1 MAQEEVKITFTIDG
15 IEKEVKSV
23 EELQKEMSKLGK
35 ETKKVAQ
42 ENTILAKGKK
52 AFSEFKD
59 TIKGATAG
67 FKGLG
72 GAIKATGLG
81 LLLTMIASLVEYFRS
96 SEEGSR
102 KLAIAMEAV
111 GVITGKI
118 SEFFQVLGEKIFAAF
133 TNPKQAIMDFV
144 SLIKENII
152 NRFEGLLELVPKLG
166 KAISLLF
173 QGKFK
178 EAGKTA
184 ADAVGKVV
192 LGVEDITDKVGNA
205 AEAVV
210 EFGKTVV
217 KEVKE
222 AVNVATALVDQFRAI
237 RDAQQALI
245 VDNAML
251 NKEMET
257 QQKIA
262 EDTNRT
268 YEERKEALER
278 LGEAQVKLAENLANQ
293 ARLEEDNL
301 KLQIAQESNYEK
313 REELETQLA
322 EATAARIDAETAL
335 ETRKLDAMR
344 ITAELELQ
352 EVERKQSIR
361 DKLAEMELE
370 DIENEFARAQAELEA
385 AEQRD
390 LEELERLKATE
401 EEKQR
406 VRDFYSKKTKKLKKE
421 EADFEKLLQQ
431 QVSDAN
437 LQVASQALGAV
448 SKLVGEN
455 SAAGK
460 AAAVAATTIDTY
472 LGAQKAY
479 TSQLIPGDPTSP
491 IRAAIAAGVAVAGGI
506 ANVAAILRTPTPG
519 TGGGSAGGGSAP
531 SRPAIPAFDPAAA
544 LGGAAEAD
552 VSEANVQ
559 TLGSQTGSAQA
570 PVVRAYVVSD
580 EMTSQQEADAKIS
593 DLARL

>member
-23 EELQKEMSKLGK
+23 EELQKEMNKLGK

-42 ENTILAKGKK
+42 ENSILAKGKK
-52 AFSEFKD
+52 AFQEFKD

-81 LLLTMIASLVEYFRS
+81 LLVTLLASVIEYFRS

-102 KLAIAMEAV
+102 KLAIAMETL
-111 GVITGKI
+111 GVITNKI
-118 SEFFQVLGEKIFAAF
+118 SEFFQSLGEKIVAVF
-133 TNPKQAIMDFV
+133 TNPKEALMNFV
-144 SLIKENII
+144 NLLKENII
-152 NRFEGLLELVPKLG
+152 NRFEGLLELIPQLS
-166 KAISLLF
+166 KAIGLLF

-178 EAGKTA
+178 AAGKTA

-192 LGVEDITDKVGNA
+192 LGVEDVTDKVGGA
-205 AEAVV
+205 VDAVV

-222 AVNVATALVDQFRAI
+222 AVEVATLLVDQFRAI

-245 VDNAML
+245 VDNALL
-251 NKEMET
+251 NKELET

-262 EDTNRT
+262 EDTNRS
-268 YEERKEALER
+268 YEERKTALEAL
-278 LGEAQVKLAENLANQ
+278 GQAQVKLAENLAQQ
-293 ARLEEDNL
+293 AKLEEDNL
-301 KLQIAQESNYEK
+301 KLQIAQEANYER

-335 ETRKLDAMR
+335 ETRRLDASR
-344 ITAELELQ
+344 ITAELERE
-352 EVERKQSIR
+352 EVERKQTIR
-361 DKLAEMELE
+361 DKLKEMELE
-370 DIENEFARAQAELEA
+370 DIENEFTRAQEELA
-385 AEQRD
+385 LAQQRD

-401 EEKQR
+401 AEKQA
-406 VRDFYSKKTKKLKKE
+406 VREFYSGQTKKLKKE
-421 EADFEKLLQQ
+421 EADFEKLMQQ

-460 AAAVAATTIDTY
+460 AAAIAATTIDTY

-491 IRAAIAAGVAVAGGI
+491 IRAAIAAGVAVAGGL
-506 ANVAAILRTPTPG
+506 ANVAAIVKTKTPG
-519 TGGGSAGGGSAP
+519 TGGSAGGSTP
-531 SRPAIPAFDPAAA
+531 TRPTVPAFDPTAGIATAAEQA
-544 LGGAAEAD
+544 GDVDFSGSPITGAQTGGGAIK
-552 VSEANVQ
+552 
-559 TLGSQTGSAQA
+559 
-570 PVVRAYVVSD
+570 AYVVAE
-580 EMTSQQEADAKIS
+580 EMTTQQEADAKIN

>member
-23 EELQKEMSKLGK
+23 EELQKEMANLGK

-42 ENTILAKGKK
+42 ENSILAKGKK

-81 LLLTMIASLVEYFRS
+81 LLLTLIASLVEYFRS

-102 KLAIAMEAV
+102 KLAIAMEAI
-111 GVITGKI
+111 GVITNKI
-118 SEFFQVLGEKIFAAF
+118 SEFFQILGEKVFAAF
-133 TNPKQAIMDFV
+133 TNPKQAILDFV
-144 SLIKENII
+144 KLLKENII
-152 NRFEGLLELVPKLG
+152 NRFEGLLELIPQLS
-166 KAISLLF
+166 KAIGLLF

-192 LGVEDITDKVGNA
+192 LGVEDITDKA
-205 AEAVV
+205 AAAGEAIV

-222 AVNVATALVDQFRAI
+222 AVDVATKLVDQFRAI

-245 VDNAML
+245 VDNALL

-278 LGEAQVKLAENLANQ
+278 LGEAQVKLAENLAKQ
-293 ARLEEDNL
+293 AKLEEQNL
-301 KLQIAQESNYEK
+301 KLQISQESNYEK
-313 REELETQLA
+313 REELETSLA

-335 ETRKLDAMR
+335 ETRRLDAQK
-344 ITAELELQ
+344 ITAELEN
-352 EVERKQSIR
+352 EEITRKQTIR
-361 DKLAEMELE
+361 DKLAEMALE
-370 DIENEFARAQAELEA
+370 DIENEYERAQLELA
-385 AEQRD
+385 AAQQRD

-401 EEKQR
+401 EEKQK
-406 VRDFYSKKTKKLKKE
+406 VREFYAKKKGKLEKDAVKADEIMQKKVT
-421 EADFEKLLQQ
+421 DN
-431 QVSDAN
+431 N
-437 LQVASQALGAV
+437 LQLAAGAFSALSSLMGQ
-448 SKLVGEN
+448 E

-460 AAAVAATTIDTY
+460 AAAVAAATIQTY
-472 LGAQKAY
+472 QAAQGAYA
-479 TSQLIPGDPTSP
+479 SQMALPTP
-491 IRAAIAAGVAVAGGI
+491 DAPARAAVAAGIAVATGI
-506 ANVAAILRTPTPG
+506 ANVASILKVKTPG
-519 TGGGSAGGGSAP
+519 NGGGGGGAAPTAP
-531 SRPAIPAFDPAAA
+531 SIPSFNPEAA
-544 LGGAAEAD
+544 LAGAAEAD
-552 VSEANVQ
+552 TSEENVV
-559 TLGSQTGSAQA
+559 TLGQQAGSAGGTI
-570 PVVRAYVVSD
+570 RAYVVSD
-580 EMTSQQEADAKIS
+580 EMTTQQEADAKIN

>member
-23 EELQKEMSKLGK
+23 EELQKEMNKLGK

-81 LLLTMIASLVEYFRS
+81 LLITVIASLVEYFRS

-111 GVITGKI
+111 GVITSKI
-118 SEFFQVLGEKIFAAF
+118 SEFFQALGEKIFAAF

-144 SLIKENII
+144 ALLKENII

-192 LGVEDITDKVGNA
+192 LGVEDITDKVGGA
-205 AEAVV
+205 VDAVV

-245 VDNAML
+245 VDNALL

-278 LGEAQVKLAENLANQ
+278 LGEAQVKLAENLAEQ
-293 ARLEEDNL
+293 ARLEENNL
-301 KLQIAQESNYEK
+301 KLQIQQEANYEK

-352 EVERKQSIR
+352 EVERKQTIR

-370 DIENEFARAQAELEA
+370 DIENEFTRAQAELEA
-385 AEQRD
+385 ALQRD
-390 LEELERLKATE
+390 LEELDRLKATE
-401 EEKQR
+401 EEKQK
-406 VRDFYSKKTKKLKKE
+406 VKEFYSKKSNKLKKE
-421 EADFEKLLQQ
+421 EADFEKLMQK

-448 SKLVGEN
+448 ASLVGEN
-455 SAAGK
+455 TAAGK

-479 TSQLIPGDPTSP
+479 TSQLIPGDPSSP

-519 TGGGSAGGGSAP
+519 TSSGGGGSAP
-531 SRPAIPAFDPAAA
+531 SRPAIPSFDPAEA

-552 VSEANVQ
+552 TSEQNVQ
-559 TLGSQTGSAQA
+559 TLGEQTGSTGGAI
-570 PVVRAYVVSD
+570 RAYVVSD
-580 EMTSQQEADAKIS
+580 EMTSQQEADAKIN

>member
-42 ENTILAKGKK
+42 ENSILAKGKK
-52 AFSEFKD
+52 AFEDMKAG
-59 TIKGATAG
+59 IKGATAG
-67 FKGLG
+67 FKGLK
-72 GAIKATGLG
+72 GAIAATGLG
-81 LLLTMIASLVEYFRS
+81 ALLIILTSLFSYFKN

-102 KLAIAMEAV
+102 KLAIAMEALSI
-111 GVITGKI
+111 ITGKLMD
-118 SEFFQVLGEKIFAAF
+118 FFADLGEKIVWAF
-133 TNPKQAIMDFV
+133 TSPKEALMSFATA
-144 SLIKENII
+144 IKENIM
-152 NRFEGLLELVPKLG
+152 NRFEGLLELIPALG
-166 KAISLLF
+166 KAIKELF
-173 QGKFK
+173 SGNFS
-178 EAGKTA
+178 EAGKIA

-192 LGVEDITDKVGNA
+192 LGVEDITDKVGDA
-205 AEAVV
+205 IEATV

-237 RDAQQALI
+237 RDAQQKLI
-245 VDNAML
+245 VDNALL

-268 YEERKEALER
+268 YEERKEALEKV
-278 LGEAQVKLAENLANQ
+278 GEAQVKLAENLAKQ
-293 ARLEEDNL
+293 AKLEEANL
-301 KLQIAQESNYEK
+301 KLQISQEGNYEK

-335 ETRKLDAMR
+335 ETRRLDAQR
-344 ITAELELQ
+344 ITAELELG
-352 EVERKQSIR
+352 EIERKQTIR
-361 DKLAEMELE
+361 DKLAEMQLE
-370 DIENEFARAQAELEA
+370 DIENEFERAQAELAA

-401 EEKQR
+401 EEKQA
-406 VRDFYSKKTKKLKKE
+406 VKEFYAKKSDKLKAEQAKYE
-421 EADFEKLLQQ
+421 ENLQK
-431 QVSDAN
+431 QVSEAN

-448 SKLVGEN
+448 ASLVGEN
-455 SAAGK
+455 TAAGK

-479 TSQLIPGDPTSP
+479 TSQLIPGDPSSP

-506 ANVAAILRTPTPG
+506 ANVAAILKTPTPG
-519 TGGGSAGGGSAP
+519 ASGGGGGGGAP
-531 SRPAIPAFDPAAA
+531 SRPSIPTFNPEEALAAGAAA
-544 LGGAAEAD
+544 DTSQENVVGLGE
-552 VSEANVQ
+552 
-559 TLGSQTGSAQA
+559 QTGST
-570 PVVRAYVVSD
+570 PGVIRAYVVSD
-580 EMTSQQEADAKIS
+580 EMTTQQEADAKIN

>member
-23 EELQKEMSKLGK
+23 EELQKEMNKLGK

-81 LLLTMIASLVEYFRS
+81 LLITVIASLVEYFRS

-102 KLAIAMEAV
+102 KLAIAMETL

-118 SEFFQVLGEKIFAAF
+118 SEFFQALGEKIFAAF

-144 SLIKENII
+144 NLIKENII
-152 NRFEGLLELVPKLG
+152 TRFEGLLELVPKLG

-192 LGVEDITDKVGNA
+192 LGVEDITDKVGGA
-205 AEAVV
+205 VEAVV

-222 AVNVATALVDQFRAI
+222 AVDVATQLVDQFRAI
-237 RDAQQALI
+237 RDAQQKLI
-245 VDNAML
+245 VDNALL

-278 LGEAQVKLAENLANQ
+278 LGEAQVKLAENLAQQ
-293 ARLEEDNL
+293 ARLEENNL
-301 KLQIAQESNYEK
+301 KLQIQQESNYEK

-352 EVERKQSIR
+352 EVERKQTIR

-370 DIENEFARAQAELEA
+370 DIENEFTRAQAELEA
-385 AEQRD
+385 AMQRD
-390 LEELERLKATE
+390 LEELDRLKATE
-401 EEKQR
+401 EEKQK
-406 VRDFYSKKTKKLKKE
+406 VREFYTKKSKKLKKE
-421 EADFEKLLQQ
+421 EADFEKLMQK

-448 SKLVGEN
+448 ASLVGEN
-455 SAAGK
+455 TAAGK
-460 AAAVAATTIDTY
+460 AAAIAATTIDTY

-479 TSQLIPGDPTSP
+479 TSQLIPGDPSSP

-519 TGGGSAGGGSAP
+519 TSSGGGGSAP
-531 SRPAIPAFDPAAA
+531 SRPAIPSFDPAEA
-544 LGGAAEAD
+544 LGGAAEVD
-552 VSEANVQ
+552 TSEENVQ
-559 TLGSQTGSAQA
+559 TLGEQTGSTGGAI
-570 PVVRAYVVSD
+570 RAYVVSD
-580 EMTSQQEADAKIS
+580 EMTSQQEADAKIN

>member
-23 EELQKEMSKLGK
+23 EELQKEMNKLGK

-42 ENTILAKGKK
+42 ENSILAKGKK
-52 AFSEFKD
+52 AFQEFKD

-67 FKGLG
+67 FRGLG

-81 LLLTMIASLVEYFRS
+81 LLVTVLASVVEFFRS

-102 KLAIAMEAV
+102 KLAIAMETL
-111 GVITGKI
+111 GVITNKI
-118 SEFFQVLGEKIFAAF
+118 SEFFQSLGEKIVAVF
-133 TNPKQAIMDFV
+133 TNPKEALMSFV
-144 SLIKENII
+144 NLLKENII

-166 KAISLLF
+166 EAISLLF

-178 EAGKTA
+178 AAGKTA

-192 LGVEDITDKVGNA
+192 LGVEDVTDKVA
-205 AEAVV
+205 DATESVI

-217 KEVKE
+217 AEVKE
-222 AVNVATALVDQFRAI
+222 AVEVATLLVDQFRNI
-237 RDAQQALI
+237 RNEQQRLI
-245 VDNAML
+245 VENAQL

-268 YEERKEALER
+268 FEERKTALEAL
-278 LGEAQVKLAENLANQ
+278 GQAQVKLAENLANQ
-293 ARLEEDNL
+293 AKLEEDNL
-301 KLQIAQESNYEK
+301 KLQIAQEANYER

-335 ETRKLDAMR
+335 ETRILDAQR
-344 ITAELELQ
+344 ITADLDREEL
-352 EVERKQSIR
+352 ERKQTIR
-361 DKLAEMELE
+361 DKLKEMELE
-370 DIENEFARAQAELEA
+370 DIENEFTRAQEELA
-385 AEQRD
+385 LAQQRD

-401 EEKQR
+401 AEKQA
-406 VRDFYSKKTKKLKKE
+406 VREFYSGQTKKLKKE
-421 EADFEKLLQQ
+421 EADFEKLMQQ

-460 AAAVAATTIDTY
+460 AAAIAATTIDTY

-491 IRAAIAAGVAVAGGI
+491 IRAAIAAGVAVAGGL
-506 ANVAAILRTPTPG
+506 ANVAAIVKTKTPG
-519 TGGGSAGGGSAP
+519 TGGSPGGSTP
-531 SRPAIPAFDPAAA
+531 TRPTVPAFDPTAGIATAAEQA
-544 LGGAAEAD
+544 GDVDFSGSPITGAQTGGGAIK
-552 VSEANVQ
+552 
-559 TLGSQTGSAQA
+559 
-570 PVVRAYVVSD
+570 AYVVAE
-580 EMTSQQEADAKIS
+580 EMTTQQEADAKIN